1 MSNIVAIVGRPNVG
15 KSTLF
20 NRLVGARKAITDAT
34 AGTTRDRH
42 YGQTDWNGRTFTIV
56 DTGGYTVG
64 SDDVFERQIVLQVD
78 LAIAEADVVIFLV
91 DVETGITDLDDKVAS
106 ILRRSGKPVVL
117 MVNKVDNNKRHM
129 DAYEFYALGL
139 GDPISVSSMSGSGT
153 GDLLDKVVEALP
165 VLTAEELAIE
175 ERRNEADKRVKLVEK
190 VIEKPYQATRAWD
203 DLEEDMV
210 DLEDGDP
217 FAKPDIEYSVMG
229 DTAWDETEEE
239 QAELGALLPR
249 IALVGRPNVGKSSMT
264 NALLGVERNIVT
276 PVAGTTRDSID
287 AVYNKFGKEFVLIDT
302 AGVRKKNKVHEDL
315 EFYSVLR
322 AIRAIESCD
331 VAVLMID
338 ATVGVDSQDL
348 NIFELIVRNKKG
360 CVVAINK
367 WDAVAD
373 KQTNTA
379 RDYAA
384 QVRHRLAPFS
394 DVPVIFVSALEKQ
407 RIMDLVDKALEVA
420 ANRKRRISTSV
431 LNEFILPI
439 IEHTPPP
446 AVKGKY
452 IKIKYAVMLPTPTPA
467 FAFFVNHPQYLR
479 DSYRRFLENRIREQ
493 YDFTGCPMGIY
504 FRQK

>member
-64 SDDVFERQIVLQVD
+64 SDDIFERQIVLQVD

-165 VLTAEELAIE
+165 VLTPEELAAE
-175 ERRNEADKRVKLVEK
+175 ERRDEAEKRVKLVEK
-190 VIEKPYQATRAWD
+190 VVEKPYLATRAWD

-210 DLEDGDP
+210 DLVDGDP
-217 FAKPDIEYSVMG
+217 FAKDDIEYSVIG
-229 DTAWDETEEE
+229 DVAWDEVEPEP
-239 QAELGALLPR
+239 ELGALLPR

-302 AGVRKKNKVHEDL
+302 AGVRKKTKVHEDL

-322 AIRAIESCD
+322 AIRAIEGCD

-367 WDAVAD
+367 WDAIPD

-379 RDYAA
+379 RDYAEM
-384 QVRHRLAPFS
+384 VRHRLAPFN
-394 DVPVIFVSALEKQ
+394 DVPVIFVSATEKQ
-407 RIMDLVDKALEVA
+407 RIMDLVEKALEVA
-420 ANRKRRISTSV
+420 ANRKRRVSTSK

-439 IEHTPPP
+439 IEKTPPP
-446 AVKGKY
+446 AIKGKY
-452 IKIKYAVMLPTPTPA
+452 IKIKYAVMLPTATPC

-493 YDFTGCPMGIY
+493 YNFTGCPMGIY